1 MPMLHRQSIDKP
13 GNAIDAGDVE
23 LMEKASL
30 ARRLELFDYRCRLT
44 PRTDRDSRTAFG
56 QRKRNC
62 FTDAAEAT
70 GDYCNP
76 TIEVTLH
83 PYHSPTVGIETQGSA
98 GGRG

>member
-1 MPMLHRQSIDKP
+1 MPIPGRQCIDKL
-13 GNAIDAGDVE
+13 GNAIDTAYVE
-23 LMEKASL
+23 LVEEASI
-30 ARRLELFDYRCRLT
+30 ARRCKLLDYGCRLT
-44 PRTDRDSRTAFG
+44 PRTDRDGRTAFG
-56 QRKRNC
+56 QCKRDR

-83 PYHSPTVGIETQGSA
+83 RYHSPTVGIETQGSA